1 MLSLKKH
8 RALLGDIDDQTLY
21 DLLTQL
27 QGKGWLL
34 RIEQGTYV
42 VVPRAARRTWHEHPF
57 IIAAAMAPDPYYISY
72 WSALS
77 FHNLTTQMP
86 PLVSKG
92 WRKQDLYTSIRAK
105 EADWDSALRVLVA
118 EPPSFD
124 EALDVV
130 ERALRPI
137 VGKVRE

>member
-1 MLSLKKH
+1 MRRSHEPRSTVRTLQKRPRGPVVADRHGPFRRSFTDLS
-8 RALLGDIDDQTLY
+8 RPQ
-21 DLLTQL
+21 
-27 QGKGWLL
+27 
-34 RIEQGTYV
+34 RN
-42 VVPRAARRTWHEHPF
+42 PWHEHPF